1 MSTQAGEAPRWLGS
15 ASLCVL
21 AALGIG
27 YGAVWAFGGIDP
39 AALPGLWMIPL
50 VGVLGAIIANA
61 SGTGG
66 GVVFIPVFSL
76 LAANASLGLT
86 PTGILAASFLIQSFG
101 MSVGS
106 LTWTRRIHAVR
117 RRANAGIPAAQFWG
131 LVALLAL
138 IAIPFLWAGQR
149 LNTLDPSGF
158 LLLFKGFS
166 VALGLILLVSTLAR
180 RDDAAP
186 RDRLARSDVVVL
198 AMLAPLAGWITA
210 LFSVGL
216 GEITALY
223 LFLRGYALNTCSG
236 AAVILSCLSVLAGAP
251 FHVLAGDV
259 PWAVVAL
266 AAPGALLGGFIAP
279 RIATWLCARRLKL
292 AVSVWIAGSGLAL
305 IAANV

>member
-1 MSTQAGEAPRWLGS
+1 VF
-15 ASLCVL
+15 VL
-21 AALGIG
+21 AALATG
-27 YGAVWAFGGIDP
+27 YTSLWVFGGIDASSLP
-39 AALPGLWMIPL
+39 ALWMVPL
-50 VGVLGAIIANA
+50 IGILGAIIANA

-76 LAANASLGLT
+76 LAADASLGLT

-101 MSVGS
+101 MSMGS
-106 LTWTRRIHAVR
+106 LTWTRRIHVDR
-117 RRANAGIPAAQFWG
+117 RRANAGVPVRQFWG
-131 LVALLAL
+131 LIGLLAL

-149 LNTLDPSGF
+149 LNTLEPASV

-166 VALGLILLVSTLAR
+166 VVLGVILFVSTLAR
-180 RDDAAP
+180 RN
-186 RDRLARSDVVVL
+186 LGVARNRMSRADVIVL
-198 AMLAPLAGWITA
+198 VMLAPLAGWITA

-236 AAVILSCLSVLAGAP
+236 IAVLLSCLSVLAGAP
-251 FHVLAGDV
+251 FHILEGNV

-266 AAPGALLGGFIAP
+266 AAPGALIGGFIAP
-279 RIATWLCARRLKL
+279 RIATWLGARRLKL

-305 IAANV
+305 IAVNI